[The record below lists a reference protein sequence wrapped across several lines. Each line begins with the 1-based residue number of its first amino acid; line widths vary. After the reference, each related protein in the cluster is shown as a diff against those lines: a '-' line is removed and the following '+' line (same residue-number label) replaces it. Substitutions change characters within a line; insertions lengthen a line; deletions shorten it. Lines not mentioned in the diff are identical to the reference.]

1 MSKMESL
8 TVEQATRALAN
19 AISQSDEYLAYAA
32 LKDAVM
38 SNDTNKALLHE
49 YQKLQTMLQMA
60 AMAGKETS
68 EEDVQRFTQL
78 SSLLYMNTEVSQYLL
93 AQMRLQRMVGE
104 TLQTITKAAGIDLEL
119 PGMET

>member
-38 SNDTNKALLHE
+38 SNATNKALLHE